1 MSLNH
6 IATKVLNRP
15 LLLEADYARTFF
27 SAVLPRL
34 NLNGANLVDS
44 AGNVLDAEQMKTE
57 ASSYGRRDSEYRE
70 YDLRD
75 GVAVLPI
82 VGTLVNSISN
92 IQPYSG
98 MTGYRGIIT
107 RMRQAMND
115 PEVKG
120 VMLDMDTP
128 GGEVAGCFDTAQMLR
143 SMAEETGKPLWA
155 MANDMFC
162 SAGMAIASAAS
173 HRLITQ
179 TAIVGS
185 VGVLMAHYNYG
196 KQLEEQGLDVTLIHS
211 GMHKVEGNPYQ
222 ALPKHVQAKFQAET
236 DTLRAEFAALVAPGL
251 GMSVD
256 AVLATEAAT
265 YRGQEAI
272 DVGFADE
279 LVNSHQMIQHFSD
292 YLSSDRVT
300 VGGSMTKIAA
310 IEAPPVV
317 AAPVASPVA
326 APVDEAQ
333 EPALGANTTQNGA
346 QAERERIGAI
356 MGHENA
362 KGRQALANHLA
373 LETDSTVE
381 AAAGVLAAAAMEESS
396 AVMGDGTALDA
407 LMGATTQPDIGADKG
422 GEPSAADTILQG
434 FAAAGGAVS
443 KLG

>member
-1 MSLNH
+1 
-6 IATKVLNRP
+6 
-15 LLLEADYARTFF
+15 
-27 SAVLPRL
+27 
-34 NLNGANLVDS
+34 
-44 AGNVLDAEQMKTE
+44 
-57 ASSYGRRDSEYRE
+57 
-70 YDLRD
+70 
-75 GVAVLPI
+75 
-82 VGTLVNSISN
+82 
-92 IQPYSG
+92 
-98 MTGYRGIIT
+98 
-107 RMRQAMND
+107 
-115 PEVKG
+115 
-120 VMLDMDTP
+120 
-128 GGEVAGCFDTAQMLR
+128 
-143 SMAEETGKPLWA
+143 
-155 MANDMFC
+155 
-162 SAGMAIASAAS
+162 
-173 HRLITQ
+173 
-179 TAIVGS
+179 
-185 VGVLMAHYNYG
+185 
-196 KQLEEQGLDVTLIHS
+196 
-211 GMHKVEGNPYQ
+211 
-222 ALPKHVQAKFQAET
+222 
-236 DTLRAEFAALVAPGL
+236 
-251 GMSVD
+251 MSVD

-300 VGGSMTKIAA
+300 VGSSMTKIAA

>member
-70 YDLRD
+70 YDLYD

-82 VGTLVNSISN
+82 VGTLVNSISS

-143 SMAEETGKPLWA
+143 SMAEEAGKPLWA

-185 VGVLMAHYNYG
+185 VGVLMAHYNYE

-222 ALPKHVQAKFQAET
+222 TLPKHVQAKFQGET
-236 DTLRAEFAALVAPGL
+236 DQLRAEFAALVAPGV

-300 VGGSMTKIAA
+300 VGGSMTKTAA
-310 IEAPPVV
+310 IEAPVVV
-317 AAPVASPVA
+317 AAPVVDSQE
-326 APVDEAQ
+326 APDIDHLLQ
-333 EPALGANTTQNGA
+333 IHKTST

-373 LETDSTVE
+373 FETDSTVE
-381 AAAGVLAAAAMEESS
+381 AAAGVLAAAAMEESP
-396 AVMGDGTALDA
+396 AMMGDGTALDA
-407 LMGATTQPDIGADKG
+407 LMDTTAQPNIGADRG

-434 FAAAGGAVS
+434 FAAAGGAVAKS
-443 KLG
+443 G

>member
-70 YDLRD
+70 YDLCD

-82 VGTLVNSISN
+82 AGTLVNSISS

-143 SMAEETGKPLWA
+143 SMAKEAGKPLWA

-162 SAGMAIASAAS
+162 SSGMAIASAAS

-300 VGGSMTKIAA
+300 VGGSMTKTAA
-310 IEAPPVV
+310 IEASPVV
-317 AAPVASPVA
+317 AAPAADPVG
-326 APVDEAQ
+326 EHQ

-373 LETDSTVE
+373 FETDSTVE
-381 AAAGVLAAAAMEESS
+381 AAAGVLAAAAMEESP
-396 AVMGDGTALDA
+396 AVMGDGTALDT